1 VIESVFFAFP
11 NVGKAGLGNGLFSW
25 ARAEIFA
32 HSYGA
37 KVLAPQWN
45 RFRLGTYLRRE
56 PDKRRYTKF
65 FRSEKHVYGWRRL
78 YLLCKR
84 RVDESAFEKSLP
96 PCSLG
101 VGSRVIE
108 FYGLGDYFTPL
119 VTSRQLIYERLLEMT
134 VPQFR
139 STISPIPYVAIH
151 VRRGDI
157 TRQGFTQG
165 ELERVNQYT
174 NLDWF
179 VEMAKKLTNRR
190 LPEGCKIIV
199 FTDGSPDEVEPLV
212 SIPGVTLQPRQ
223 PAITDLWGIANAA
236 LLIASGYSTFSMWG
250 SYLGRMPTI
259 YAPGKIQQRVQC
271 ADVGAVEIELAASDE
286 IPDAAFARFLRHG

>member
-1 VIESVFFAFP
+1 VLFAFP
-11 NVGKAGLGNGLFSW
+11 NVGRAGLGNGLFSW
-25 ARAEIFA
+25 ARAEIFS

-45 RFRLGTYLRRE
+45 RFRLGAYVRRE
-56 PDKRRYTKF
+56 PDKRRYANF
-65 FRSEKHVYGWRRL
+65 FRSKKHVSGWKRL
-78 YLLCKR
+78 LLLCQR
-84 RVDESAFEKSLP
+84 RIDESTFSESLH
-96 PCSLG
+96 LG
-101 VGSRVIE
+101 SSAAASRVVE

-119 VTSRQLIYERLLEMT
+119 LNSHQLIYERLIEMT
-134 VPQFR
+134 VPEFR
-139 STISPIPYVAIH
+139 RAISPIPYVAIH

-157 TRQGFTQG
+157 TRQGFTQSQ
-165 ELERVNQYT
+165 LESVNQYT
-174 NLDWF
+174 NLGWF
-179 VEMAKKLTNRR
+179 VEMAKKLASSR
-190 LPEGCKIIV
+190 LPKGCKIIV
-199 FTDGSPDEVEPLV
+199 FTDGSPDEIEPLV

-271 ADVGAVEIELAASDE
+271 ADVGAVEIELAAHEE